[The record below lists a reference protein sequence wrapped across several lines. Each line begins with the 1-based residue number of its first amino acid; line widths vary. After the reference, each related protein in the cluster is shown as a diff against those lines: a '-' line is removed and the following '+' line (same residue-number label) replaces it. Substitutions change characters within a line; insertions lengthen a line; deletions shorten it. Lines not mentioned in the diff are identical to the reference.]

1 MMDEFF
7 KYLLLSLVSEL
18 DGERGK
24 AFFVSMLRGSKQK
37 KVLYVLN
44 KKSMWGYFN
53 LLGLMSRSSV
63 EAMYDELIESKLLFI
78 KSNRLTDG
86 FLYPLLY
93 LDETAKQY
101 LAEKEKEFSGRLKD
115 VFESNAKIIDI
126 NRPMLDLSGQS
137 DALSDVV

>member
-1 MMDEFF
+1 MEEFYR
-7 KYLLLSLVSEL
+7 YLLLSLVAEL

-24 AFFVSMLRGSKQK
+24 VFFVSLLRGSKQK

-44 KKSMWGYFN
+44 KKSLWGYYN
-53 LLGLMSRSSV
+53 LLGLLSRNSV

-93 LDETAKQY
+93 MDEAAKRY
-101 LAEKEKEFSGRLKD
+101 LTEKEKEFTDRLKD
-115 VFESNAKIIDI
+115 VFESNIKIIDI
-126 NRPMLDLSGQS
+126 NRPMLDFSGQA
-137 DALSDVV
+137 DLLMDVV